1 MVFRAMC
8 PAWPGTDSPQPTQP
22 GGPPDS
28 AHALPWPQLPLGG
41 SGVPGEELVGVYWGE
56 RGRQTS
62 TAGAELGGEGEGEG
76 MSGLPCRCGAVGA
89 RRPGPV
95 FNVTWRKPSERRIR
109 ATTSPF

>member
-62 TAGAELGGEGEGEG
+62 TAGAELGGEEEAVLRGLERGLSA
-76 MSGLPCRCGAVGA
+76 SGVPL
-89 RRPGPV
+89 
-95 FNVTWRKPSERRIR
+95 S
-109 ATTSPF
+109 S